1 MTQQTPYPPAMPYQ
15 GQPPQQQP
23 PRNGIGITG
32 FVLGLVGLIFSPIPF
47 IGVIAWPLVILGL
60 IFSILGVVR
69 VNKGVATNKVLS
81 IVGIVASV
89 LGLGVCI
96 AWIFI
101 FNSAVNEVQ
110 DEYNR
115 TAAVTYDV
123 TGTGSNVE
131 VTYGEALNPQ
141 SETVSTLPWSKQTEN
156 KGIIKGGMLTV
167 MADENGGDITCKITV
182 DGAVVAENTAS
193 GPFAVA
199 VCTGA

>member
-15 GQPPQQQP
+15 APQQQP

-32 FVLGLVGLIFSPIPF
+32 FVLGLVGLVFSPIPF
-47 IGVIAWPLVILGL
+47 IGVVAWPLVILGL
-60 IFSILGVVR
+60 IFSIFGVVR

-89 LGLGVCI
+89 IGLGVCV
-96 AWIFI
+96 AWVFV
-101 FNSAVNEVQ
+101 FNQAVNEVQ

-123 TGTGSNVE
+123 TGDATGVE
-131 VTYGEALNPQ
+131 VTYGEALNPI
-141 SETVSTLPWSKQTEN
+141 SETVSALPWTKQMEN
-156 KGIIKGGMLTV
+156 KGLIKGGMLTV
-167 MADENGGDITCKITV
+167 MADETGGEVTCKITV
-182 DGAVVAENTAS
+182 DGTVVATNTAS

-199 VCTGA
+199 ICTGT